1 MVQRILPVTTC
12 YVGAHD
18 PKKGFAFAK
27 RAFDIVLSA
36 VMIVALFPVLLV
48 LALVAMIDTKGSPLF
63 FQTRMG
69 RNNQPFKMLKFR
81 TMDVSA
87 PANVATHKLQDAER
101 FISPV
106 GAKLRK
112 LSLDELPQ
120 LFNILKGDMSFVGP
134 RPIIL
139 AEKDLLSLRVRN
151 GACSVRP
158 GLTGWAQVNGR
169 DNLPIREKA
178 ELDGFYAQNLSFK
191 MELSVLL
198 KTVGC
203 VLRGSD
209 VQEGANPAIT
219 SEPSARRKE
228 RSA

>member
-12 YVGAHD
+12 YVEGHD
-18 PKKGFAFAK
+18 PKRGFAFVK
-27 RAFDIVLSA
+27 RTFDIVLSA
-36 VMIVALFPVLLV
+36 VLIVVLFPILLI
-48 LALVAMIDTKGSPLF
+48 LALIAAIDTKGSPLF

-81 TMDVSA
+81 TMDSSA
-87 PANVATHKLQDAER
+87 PANVATHQLQDAER
-101 FISPV
+101 YISPV

-112 LSLDELPQ
+112 LSVDELPQ

-134 RPIIL
+134 RPVIL

-151 GACSVRP
+151 GACMVRP
-158 GLTGWAQVNGR
+158 GLTGWSQVNGR

-178 ELDGFYAQNLSFK
+178 EMDGFYAKNLSFK
-191 MELSVLL
+191 MELAVLT
-198 KTVGC
+198 KTVTC

-209 VQEGANPAIT
+209 VQEGANPDIT
-219 SEPSARRKE
+219 NTQKE
-228 RSA
+228 RSKQSA

>member
-18 PKKGFAFAK
+18 PKRGFAFAK
-27 RAFDIVLSA
+27 RTFDIVLSA
-36 VMIVALFPVLLV
+36 VMIVVLFPLLLV
-48 LALVAMIDTKGSPLF
+48 LALVAAIDTKGTPLF

-81 TMDVSA
+81 TMDSSA
-87 PANVATHKLQDAER
+87 PANVATHKLEDAER
-101 FISPV
+101 YISPV

-134 RPIIL
+134 RPVIL
-139 AEKDLLSLRVRN
+139 AEKDLLALRVRN
-151 GACSVRP
+151 GACTVRP
-158 GLTGWAQVNGR
+158 GLTGWSQVNGR

-178 ELDGFYAQNLSFK
+178 KMDGYYAKNLSVK
-191 MELSVLL
+191 MELAVLL

-203 VLRGSD
+203 VLSGSD
-209 VQEGANPAIT
+209 VQEGANPTIAGD
-219 SEPSARRKE
+219 SSKRRRK